1 MRRKTDLPKGVW
13 FQKKRLA
20 GGKVV
25 RYGYF
30 GRGPGTEPLG
40 LEGSAEFHARLAE
53 AMSRAPVEGR
63 VSFLIWRYLNDDV
76 FKKKRPLTQRDYR
89 KHLDAIKLK
98 FGDLSLKA
106 MASPTMTDHLYKWR
120 DKLAETSPRQA
131 DYAMS
136 VLSLL
141 LGWGV
146 KRGLLTFN
154 RAAGI
159 EDVYHADRSEKT
171 WSEEQEA
178 AFLAVA
184 SPSIARG
191 FLLAVEAGL
200 SPEDVYVIPWSAVQ
214 GNVLIG
220 RRLKTGVPFA
230 VPISPKLRRMLDEAP
245 RGDSVTI
252 LTKEDGFPFDP
263 KGNGF
268 RSLFRGYRVAAGIED
283 RTHKDLRGTFITRRR
298 AMGWTAEETALC
310 SGHPIAGEKG
320 AQGAYVDRIIVAK
333 ANAERLWS
341 RWYGPEREQKLQTG
355 LQTGTAQGGLSH

>member
-1 MRRKTDLPKGVW
+1 MRRKTELPKGVW
-13 FQKKRLA
+13 FQKKELA
-20 GGKVV
+20 SGKTV

-40 LEGSAEFHARLAE
+40 LEGSAEFHSRLAE

-63 VSFLIWRYLNDDV
+63 VSFLIWRYLNSPE

-89 KHLDAIKLK
+89 KHLDAIKEK
-98 FGDLSLKA
+98 FGTLPLKA
-106 MASPTMTDHLYKWR
+106 IASPLISDHLYKWR
-120 DKLAETSPRQA
+120 DELAQASPRQA
-131 DYAMS
+131 DYAVS
-136 VLSLL
+136 VLSVV

-146 KRGLLTFN
+146 RRGLLTAN

-159 EDVYHADRSEKT
+159 EDVYHPDRTEKT

-178 AFLAVA
+178 AFLAIA

-191 FLLAVEAGL
+191 YILAVETGL

-214 GNVLIG
+214 GNVLVG
-220 RRLKTGVPFA
+220 RRMKTGVPFA
-230 VPISPKLRRMLDEAP
+230 VPISPKLREMLDEAP
-245 RGDSVTI
+245 HGDSVTI

-268 RSLFRGYRVAAGIED
+268 RSLFRGYRIAAGIED
-283 RTHKDLRGTFITRRR
+283 RTHKDLRGTFMTRRR

-320 AQGAYVDRIIVAK
+320 AHGAYIDRATVAK
-333 ANAERLWS
+333 ASAERLWA
-341 RWYGPEREQKLQTG
+341 RWYGPQQEQKLQTG
-355 LQTGTAQGGLSH
+355 QQTATAQGGLSH

>member
-13 FQKKRLA
+13 FAKKRLA
-20 GGKVV
+20 TGKVV

-53 AMSRAPVEGR
+53 AMSRAPIEGR
-63 VSFLIWRYLNDDV
+63 VSFLIWRYLNSPE
-76 FKKKRPLTQRDYR
+76 FTKKRPLTRRDYR
-89 KHLDAIKLK
+89 KHLDAIKVK

-106 MASPTMTDHLYKWR
+106 MASPAIADHLYKWR
-120 DKLAETSPRQA
+120 DKLAEASPRQA

-136 VLSLL
+136 VLSVV

-146 KRGLLTFN
+146 KRGLLAFN

-159 EDVYHADRSEKT
+159 GDVYKADRTEKT
-171 WSEEQEA
+171 WSEAQEA

-184 SPSIARG
+184 SASIARG
-191 FLLAVEAGL
+191 FILAIETGL

-214 GNVLIG
+214 GNVLVG
-220 RRLKTGVPFA
+220 KRLKTGVPYA
-230 VPISPKLRRMLDEAP
+230 VPISPRLREMLDGAP

-268 RSLFRGYRVAAGIED
+268 RSLFRGFRVEAGIED
-283 RTHKDLRGTFITRRR
+283 RTHKDCRGTFITRRLSE
-298 AMGWTAEETALC
+298 GWTTEEVALC
-310 SGHPIAGEKG
+310 CGHPIAKNNG
-320 AQGAYVDRIIVAK
+320 AQAAYIDRATVAK
-333 ANAERLWS
+333 ANAERLWD
-341 RWYGPEREQKLQTG
+341 RFYGPDREQTLQTG